1 MFFYCVV
8 LSSDFL
14 FSMHS
19 IVYLRLVFSF
29 LFVFRHSLLL
39 VSLES
44 VILGLL
50 ESVVLV
56 CLL

>member
-1 MFFYCVV
+1 MV
-8 LSSDFL
+8 LSSDFVI
-14 FSMHS
+14 SMHS

-50 ESVVLV
+50 ESVVWV